1 MMTAEKILRSD
12 AGAIVGKVSARI
24 EAAGQEK
31 MMLVKLEGVLLL
43 DQAKELQTFLES
55 LLSYPSNR
63 WILQLHDLNTISLRC
78 LIVLVKFAKAIRKRG
93 YEVEITS
100 INPIVFEMLKD
111 LQSHSYF
118 SWKLK

>member
-31 MMLVKLEGVLLL
+31 MMLIKLEGVLLL

-55 LLSYPSNR
+55 LLSYPCNR
-63 WILQLHDLNTISLRC
+63 WILQLHDLNTISLRS